1 MIAVS
6 TSEIYCSADFL
17 PTLHTYDKEFLKLY
31 HMGILGVIYFK
42 RDTPF
47 SVHGRAY
54 TTLMPRYWQPVT
66 FLWDYSLSS
75 LVHAL
80 LDPTVMRGYLTR
92 WMKLDIHKHFGT
104 EYLTGSGAGQWYS
117 VNDHAMSL
125 MSHDYLRFTGDF
137 AWLDARIADRS
148 VLDYLQSYS
157 SNYKQFQTPH

>member
-1 MIAVS
+1 M
-6 TSEIYCSADFL
+6 
-17 PTLHTYDKEFLKLY
+17 PTLETSDRDVLKLY
-31 HMGILGVIYFK
+31 HLGILGVIYFK

-80 LDPTVMRGYLTR
+80 LDPAVMRGYRTR
-92 WMKLDIHKHFGT
+92 WMRLDIHKHFG

-137 AWLDARIADRS
+137 AWLDEKVADRR
-148 VLDYLQSYS
+148 LDYLHSYAT
-157 SNYKQFQTPH
+157 N